1 MNYCILVTI
10 SRNGISFRYNR
21 MDGDNR
27 FVDFMQDGGGEM
39 PFAIECVG
47 NEFVIGK
54 SALES
59 ATQKLAPNA
68 FANIFDT
75 CKEMRTFR
83 FAGRDEQLNKLPFY
97 AIKHYINKILQNCF
111 YGVVGNIDS
120 NVSKLP
126 LVFLF
131 APELDTD
138 KKLFIS
144 SPFEKGGFQNMCS
157 ISYHQ
162 LLLPVV
168 MGTIPEKQRA
178 KVAIMVS
185 VDKNDLLLQFYDA
198 ETKESLMDSI
208 RIEGQGSDPRLK
220 QAKDLIWAGLYS
232 YNYQPREPEEDILRE
247 AALRFLNS
255 NVRMVNEELCMSDG
269 SMQDYCLSRDDL
281 DMSAIGEATRLV
293 SHHLNEALHHN
304 GLNVSQCQ
312 VILVGKAAT
321 DYFENIFG
329 QMPLAYPAKKVTDKE
344 RNLMLDRLLGLV
356 RKADYQVSNLFA
368 STSKAKDI
376 PVDSKAI
383 TVDSELPV
391 EDVPVPTS
399 ADKRKVRVMKADIN
413 AKLRANDMKG
423 AYAVYDQ
430 LKGWIAQ
437 KGFIEW
443 DEELSR
449 LAETMGSVK
458 RKVKEVSPSEEK
470 QHPVPKPISEDPKKF
485 PVVDLKKLRREFHRE
500 TADIKA
506 LVRTGRKDD
515 AVIALEKLEVRL
527 HHDNIYEFDSDLA
540 DIRKEYGLNDAVNV
554 KRDIPVA
561 PAKKTM
567 SDAGKMLQK
576 GQFAE
581 AKRKFA
587 SEGNSEMAQA
597 CSKLIR
603 AKRSIASYVSG
614 LDSVRRSRNV
624 TSKQNAIKEL
634 ENSLA
639 LYRQYGLVTKEIG
652 QLIEQYKSI

>member
-1 MNYCILVTI
+1 
-10 SRNGISFRYNR
+10 

-54 SALES
+54 SALDS

-68 FANIFDT
+68 FANIFDA
-75 CKEMRTFR
+75 CKESRTFR

-293 SHHLNEALHHN
+293 SHHLNEALNHN

-329 QMPLAYPAKKVTDKE
+329 QMALAYPVRKVTEKVK
-344 RNLMLDRLLGLV
+344 NLMLDRLLGLV
-356 RKADYQVSNLFA
+356 KMADYDVSNLFSQTPKVQTVPVVSKETSVA
-368 STSKAKDI
+368 S
-376 PVDSKAI
+376 V
-383 TVDSELPV
+383 LPV
-391 EDVPVPTS
+391 ENVAVPTP

-413 AKLRANDMKG
+413 AKLRGNDANG
-423 AYAVYDQ
+423 AYAVYEE
-430 LKGWIAQ
+430 LKEWVTQ
-437 KGFIEW
+437 KGFTEW
-443 DEELSR
+443 NDDLSK
-449 LAETMGSVK
+449 LSETMWSMK
-458 RKVKEVSPSEEK
+458 RKVKEAPENRDKLSSVLKPVSD
-470 QHPVPKPISEDPKKF
+470 IPKKA
-485 PVVDLKKLRREFHRE
+485 PVVDLKKILREFHRE

-506 LVRTGRKDD
+506 LARTGRMDD
-515 AVIALEKLEVRL
+515 ARIALHKLETRL
-527 HHDNIYEFDSDLA
+527 HRDELKEFDAALT
-540 DIRKEYGLNDAVNV
+540 DIRKQYGLENAGAVKKEEN
-554 KRDIPVA
+554 
-561 PAKKTM
+561 PAKKKKSEAEM
-567 SDAGKMLQK
+567 LLQK
-576 GQFAE
+576 GLFAE
-581 AKRKFA
+581 AKRIFA
-587 SEGNSEMAQA
+587 EEGNSEMAQA

-603 AKRSIASYVSG
+603 AKRNIASYVNG
-614 LDSVRRSRNV
+614 IDSVRRSRNM
-624 TSKQNAIKEL
+624 TSKQNAIREL
-634 ENSLA
+634 ENCSA
-639 LYRQYGLVTKEIG
+639 LYRLYNLETAEIE
-652 QLIEQYKSI
+652 QLIEQYKTI

>member
-10 SRNGISFRYNR
+10 SRNSISFRYNR

-27 FVDFMQDGGGEM
+27 FVDFMQDGGSEM

-59 ATQKLAPNA
+59 ATKQLAQNA

-75 CKEMRTFR
+75 CKETRTFR

-97 AIKHYINKILQNCF
+97 AIKDYIGKILSDRF
-111 YGVVGNIDS
+111 YGEVGNIDS

-138 KKLFIS
+138 KKLFIIR
-144 SPFEKGGFQNMCS
+144 PFEKGGFQNICS

-162 LLLPVV
+162 LLLPII
-168 MGTIPEKQRA
+168 MDSLPKKQKS

-185 VDKNDLLLQFYDA
+185 VDKNDLILQFYDA
-198 ETKESLMDSI
+198 VTDKPLADLV
-208 RIEGQGSDPRLK
+208 RIEEQGSDPRLK
-220 QAKDLIWAGLYS
+220 QAMDLIWAGLNN
-232 YNYQPREPEEDILRE
+232 YNYQPREPEENVLRD
-247 AALRFLNS
+247 AALKFLNS
-255 NVRMVNEELCMSDG
+255 NLRTVNDVLCMSDG
-269 SMQDYCLSRDDL
+269 SMQDYCLSRDEL
-281 DMSAIGEATRLV
+281 DMSAIGEACRLI
-293 SHHLNEALHHN
+293 SHHLNEALINN
-304 GLNVSQCQ
+304 GLSIQQCQ
-312 VILVGKAAT
+312 IILVGNAAT
-321 DYFENIFG
+321 DYFENIFS
-329 QMPLAYPAKKVTDKE
+329 QMALVYPVKKVLEKE
-344 RNLMLDRLLGLV
+344 KNLMLDRLLSLV
-356 RKADYQVSNLFA
+356 KKANYEVSNLF
-368 STSKAKDI
+368 SKRTENI
-376 PVDSKAI
+376 VVPPYSSSLSENNAI
-383 TVDSELPV
+383 HTPS
-391 EDVPVPTS
+391 PT
-399 ADKRKVRVMKADIN
+399 DKRKVRIMMADIK
-413 AKLRANDMKG
+413 AKLRGSDVKG
-423 AYAVYDQ
+423 AYAIYNE
-430 LKGWIAQ
+430 LKLWLEQNGFSDWDVELENVM
-437 KGFIEW
+437 KGV
-443 DEELSR
+443 DR
-449 LAETMGSVK
+449 VVK
-458 RKVKEVSPSEEK
+458 KTSLSEEK
-470 QHPVPKPISEDPKKF
+470 QRSVPKPISEDPKKS

-561 PAKKTM
+561 PAKKTKN
-567 SDAGKMLQK
+567 DAEKMLQK

-587 SEGNSEMAQA
+587 SEGNSELAQA

-603 AKRSIASYVSG
+603 AKRSIASYDSG
-614 LDSVRRSRNV
+614 LDSVRRSRNI

-639 LYRQYGLVTKEIG
+639 LYRQYGLVTKEIE
-652 QLIEQYKSI
+652 QLIERYKSI

>member
-10 SRNGISFRYNR
+10 SRNSISFRYNR

-27 FVDFMQDGGGEM
+27 FVDFMQDGGSEM

-59 ATQKLAPNA
+59 ATKQLAPNA

-75 CKEMRTFR
+75 CKETRTFR
-83 FAGRDEQLNKLPFY
+83 FAGRDEQINKLPFY
-97 AIKHYINKILQNCF
+97 AIKDYIGKILSDRF
-111 YGVVGNIDS
+111 YGEVGNIDS

-131 APELDTD
+131 TPELDTD
-138 KKLFIS
+138 KKLFIT
-144 SPFEKGGFQNMCS
+144 SPFEKGGFQNICS

-162 LLLPVV
+162 LLLPII
-168 MGTIPEKQRA
+168 MDSLPEKQKP

-185 VDKNDLLLQFYDA
+185 VDRNDLILQFYDA
-198 ETKESLMDSI
+198 VTDKSLADLV
-208 RIEGQGSDPRLK
+208 RIVEQGSDPRLK
-220 QAKDLIWAGLYS
+220 QAMDLIWAGLNN
-232 YNYQPREPEEDILRE
+232 YNYQPREPEENVLRD
-247 AALRFLNS
+247 AALKFLNS
-255 NVRMVNEELCMSDG
+255 NLRTVNDVLCMSDG
-269 SMQDYCLSRDDL
+269 SMQDYCLSRDEL
-281 DMSAIGEATRLV
+281 DMSAIGEACRLV
-293 SHHLNEALHHN
+293 AHHLNEALINN
-304 GLNVSQCQ
+304 GLSIKQCQ
-312 VILVGKAAT
+312 IILVGNAAT
-321 DYFENIFG
+321 DYFENIFS
-329 QMPLAYPAKKVTDKE
+329 QMALAYPVKKVLEKE
-344 RNLMLDRLLGLV
+344 KNLILDRLLGLV
-356 RKADYQVSNLFA
+356 KNANYEVSNLF
-368 STSKAKDI
+368 SKRTD
-376 PVDSKAI
+376 PYSSCPSENDAI
-383 TVDSELPV
+383 HTPS
-391 EDVPVPTS
+391 PT
-399 ADKRKVRVMKADIN
+399 DKRKVRIMMADIK
-413 AKLRANDMKG
+413 AKLRGSDVKG
-423 AYAVYDQ
+423 AYAIYDE
-430 LKGWIAQ
+430 LKLWLGQNGFHNWDVELGNVI
-437 KGFIEW
+437 KGVDRVVNEP
-443 DEELSR
+443 S
-449 LAETMGSVK
+449 S
-458 RKVKEVSPSEEK
+458 SEEK
-470 QHPVPKPISEDPKKF
+470 QHPVPKPILEDPKKF

-567 SDAGKMLQK
+567 SDAEKILQK

-603 AKRSIASYVSG
+603 AKRSIASYASG

-639 LYRQYGLVTKEIG
+639 LYRQYGLVTKEIE
-652 QLIEQYKSI
+652 QLIERYKSI

>member
-1 MNYCILVTI
+1 
-10 SRNGISFRYNR
+10 

-27 FVDFMQDGGGEM
+27 FVDFMQDGGSEM

-59 ATQKLAPNA
+59 ATKQLAPNA

-75 CKEMRTFR
+75 CKETRTFR
-83 FAGRDEQLNKLPFY
+83 FAGRDEQINKLPFY
-97 AIKHYINKILQNCF
+97 AIKDYIGKILSDRF
-111 YGVVGNIDS
+111 YGEVGNIDS

-131 APELDTD
+131 TPELDTD
-138 KKLFIS
+138 KKLFIT
-144 SPFEKGGFQNMCS
+144 SPFEKGGFQNICS

-162 LLLPVV
+162 LLLPII
-168 MGTIPEKQRA
+168 MDSLPEKQKP

-185 VDKNDLLLQFYDA
+185 VDRNDLILQFYDA
-198 ETKESLMDSI
+198 VTDKSLADLV
-208 RIEGQGSDPRLK
+208 RIVEQGSDPRLK
-220 QAKDLIWAGLYS
+220 QAMDLIWAGLNN
-232 YNYQPREPEEDILRE
+232 YNYQPREPEENVLRD
-247 AALRFLNS
+247 AALKFLNS
-255 NVRMVNEELCMSDG
+255 NLRTVNDVLCMSDG
-269 SMQDYCLSRDDL
+269 SMQDYCLSRDEL
-281 DMSAIGEATRLV
+281 DMSAIGEACRLV
-293 SHHLNEALHHN
+293 AHHLNEALINN
-304 GLNVSQCQ
+304 GLSIKQCQ
-312 VILVGKAAT
+312 IILVGNAAT
-321 DYFENIFG
+321 DYFENIFS
-329 QMPLAYPAKKVTDKE
+329 QIALVYPVKKVLEKE
-344 RNLMLDRLLGLV
+344 KNLMLDRLLGLV
-356 RKADYQVSNLFA
+356 KKANYEVSNLF
-368 STSKAKDI
+368 SKRTENMVAPPYSSCSSGND
-376 PVDSKAI
+376 AI
-383 TVDSELPV
+383 HTPSL
-391 EDVPVPTS
+391 T
-399 ADKRKVRVMKADIN
+399 DKRKVRIMMADIK
-413 AKLRANDMKG
+413 AKLRGSDVKG
-423 AYAVYDQ
+423 AYAIYDE
-430 LKGWIAQ
+430 LKLWLGQNGFHNWDVELENVI
-437 KGFIEW
+437 KGVDRVVNEPSF
-443 DEELSR
+443 
-449 LAETMGSVK
+449 
-458 RKVKEVSPSEEK
+458 SEEK
-470 QHPVPKPISEDPKKF
+470 QHPVPKPISEDPKKS
-485 PVVDLKKLRREFHRE
+485 PVVDLKKLRRKFHRE

-567 SDAGKMLQK
+567 SDAEKMLQK

-639 LYRQYGLVTKEIG
+639 LYRQYGLVTKEIE
-652 QLIEQYKSI
+652 QLIERYKSI

>member
-10 SRNGISFRYNR
+10 SRNSISFRYNR

-27 FVDFMQDGGGEM
+27 FVDFMQDGGSEM

-59 ATQKLAPNA
+59 ATKQLAPNA

-75 CKEMRTFR
+75 CKETRTFR

-97 AIKHYINKILQNCF
+97 AIKDYIGKILSDRF
-111 YGVVGNIDS
+111 YGEVGNIDS

-126 LVFLF
+126 LVLLF

-138 KKLFIS
+138 KKLFITR
-144 SPFEKGGFQNMCS
+144 PFEKGGFQNICS

-162 LLLPVV
+162 LLLPII
-168 MGTIPEKQRA
+168 MDSLPEKQ
-178 KVAIMVS
+178 KPNVAIMVS
-185 VDKNDLLLQFYDA
+185 VDRNDLILQFYDA
-198 ETKESLMDSI
+198 VTDKPLADLV
-208 RIEGQGSDPRLK
+208 RIKGQGSDPRLK
-220 QAKDLIWAGLYS
+220 QAMDLIWAGLNN
-232 YNYQPREPEEDILRE
+232 YNYQPREPEENVLRD
-247 AALRFLNS
+247 AALKFLNS
-255 NVRMVNEELCMSDG
+255 NLRTVNDVLCMSDG
-269 SMQDYCLSRDDL
+269 SMQDYCLSRDEL
-281 DMSAIGEATRLV
+281 DMSAIGEACRLI
-293 SHHLNEALHHN
+293 SHHLNEALINN
-304 GLNVSQCQ
+304 GLRIQQCQ
-312 VILVGKAAT
+312 IILVGNAAT
-321 DYFENIFG
+321 DYFENIFS
-329 QMPLAYPAKKVTDKE
+329 QMALVYPVKKVLEKE
-344 RNLMLDRLLGLV
+344 KNLMLDRLLGLV
-356 RKADYQVSNLFA
+356 KKANYEVSNLF
-368 STSKAKDI
+368 SKRTENMVAPPYSSCSSEND
-376 PVDSKAI
+376 AI
-383 TVDSELPV
+383 HTPS
-391 EDVPVPTS
+391 PT
-399 ADKRKVRVMKADIN
+399 DKRKVRTMMADIK
-413 AKLRANDMKG
+413 AKLRGSDVKG
-423 AYAVYDQ
+423 AYAIYDE
-430 LKGWIAQ
+430 LKLWLGQNGFHNWDVELKNVI
-437 KGFIEW
+437 KGVDRVVNEP
-443 DEELSR
+443 S
-449 LAETMGSVK
+449 S
-458 RKVKEVSPSEEK
+458 SEEK
-470 QHPVPKPISEDPKKF
+470 QHPVPKPISEDPKKS

-567 SDAGKMLQK
+567 SDAEKMLQK

-587 SEGNSEMAQA
+587 SEGNSELAQA

-603 AKRSIASYVSG
+603 AKRSIASYASG

-639 LYRQYGLVTKEIG
+639 LYRQYGLVTKEIE
-652 QLIEQYKSI
+652 QLIERYKSI

>member
-1 MNYCILVTI
+1 
-10 SRNGISFRYNR
+10 

-54 SALES
+54 SALDS

-68 FANIFDT
+68 FANIFDA
-75 CKEMRTFR
+75 CKESRTFR

-293 SHHLNEALHHN
+293 SHHLNEALNHN

-344 RNLMLDRLLGLV
+344 KNLMLDRLLGLV

-368 STSKAKDI
+368 STPKAKDI
-376 PVDSKAI
+376 PVDSKAT

-413 AKLRANDMKG
+413 AKLRVNDMKG

-443 DEELSR
+443 DEELSW
-449 LAETMGSVK
+449 LAETMGGLKRNEKKTSERKEKITSVPQS
-458 RKVKEVSPSEEK
+458 VSDS
-470 QHPVPKPISEDPKKF
+470 PKKV
-485 PVVDLKKLRREFHRE
+485 PVVDMKKIRREFHRE

-506 LVRTGRKDD
+506 LARTGRKDD
-515 AVIALEKLEVRL
+515 ARIALDKLEAWL
-527 HHDNIYEFDSDLA
+527 HRDDIHEFDTALA
-540 DIRKEYGLNDAVNV
+540 DIRKEYCLEKDVAKRKEVEPV
-554 KRDIPVA
+554 K
-561 PAKKTM
+561 KKM
-567 SDAGKMLQK
+567 SEAEKLLQK
-576 GQFAE
+576 GLFAE

-587 SEGNSEMAQA
+587 SEEGNSEMAQA

-603 AKRSIASYVSG
+603 AKRNIASYVSG
-614 LDSVRRSRNV
+614 IDSVRRSRNM
-624 TSKQNAIKEL
+624 TSKQNAIREL
-634 ENSLA
+634 ENGMA
-639 LYRQYGLVTKEIG
+639 LYRQYGLSTLEIE
-652 QLIEQYKSI
+652 QLIEQYQTI

>member
-10 SRNGISFRYNR
+10 SRNSISFRYNR

-27 FVDFMQDGGGEM
+27 FVDFMQDGGSEM

-59 ATQKLAPNA
+59 ATKQLAPNA

-97 AIKHYINKILQNCF
+97 AIKDYIGKILSDRF
-111 YGVVGNIDS
+111 YGEVGNIDS

-138 KKLFIS
+138 KKLFITR
-144 SPFEKGGFQNMCS
+144 PFEKGGFQNICS

-162 LLLPVV
+162 LLLPII
-168 MGTIPEKQRA
+168 MDSLPEKQ
-178 KVAIMVS
+178 KPNVAIMVS
-185 VDKNDLLLQFYDA
+185 VDRNDLILQFYDA
-198 ETKESLMDSI
+198 VTDKPLADLV
-208 RIEGQGSDPRLK
+208 RIEEQGNDPRLK
-220 QAKDLIWAGLYS
+220 QAMDLIWAGLNN
-232 YNYQPREPEEDILRE
+232 YNYQPCEPEENVLRD
-247 AALRFLNS
+247 AALKFLNS
-255 NVRMVNEELCMSDG
+255 NLRTVNDVLCMSDG
-269 SMQDYCLSRDDL
+269 SMQDYCLSRDEL
-281 DMSAIGEATRLV
+281 DMSAIGEACRLI
-293 SHHLNEALHHN
+293 SHHLNEALINN
-304 GLNVSQCQ
+304 GLRIQQCQ
-312 VILVGKAAT
+312 IILVGNAAT
-321 DYFENIFG
+321 DYFENIFS
-329 QMPLAYPAKKVTDKE
+329 QMALVYPVKKVLEKE
-344 RNLMLDRLLGLV
+344 KNLMLDRLLGLV
-356 RKADYQVSNLFA
+356 KKANYEVSNLF
-368 STSKAKDI
+368 SKRTENMVAPPYSSCSSEND
-376 PVDSKAI
+376 AI
-383 TVDSELPV
+383 HTPS
-391 EDVPVPTS
+391 PT
-399 ADKRKVRVMKADIN
+399 DKRKVRTMMADIK
-413 AKLRANDMKG
+413 AKLRGSDVKG
-423 AYAVYDQ
+423 AYAIYDE
-430 LKGWIAQ
+430 LKLWLGQNGFHNWDVELENVI
-437 KGFIEW
+437 KGVDRVVNEP
-443 DEELSR
+443 S
-449 LAETMGSVK
+449 S
-458 RKVKEVSPSEEK
+458 SEEK
-470 QHPVPKPISEDPKKF
+470 QHPVPKPISEDPKKS

-567 SDAGKMLQK
+567 SDAEKMLQK

-587 SEGNSEMAQA
+587 SEGNSELAQA

-603 AKRSIASYVSG
+603 AKRSIASYASG

-639 LYRQYGLVTKEIG
+639 LYRQYGLVTKEIE
-652 QLIEQYKSI
+652 QLIERYKSI